1 MFHVKQSFATLGT
14 SRKKLNLVIYFSY
27 YFIKCLTN
35 FLCFPPSPFKISFLK
50 SYVNSKTSVNF
61 YGNKPFNF
69 FRFFIAFHIINDI
82 MLVTSESIDLS
93 ILSGFKY
100 IKKVT

>member
-1 MFHVKQSFATLGT
+1 V
-14 SRKKLNLVIYFSY
+14 KKLIIPKFFLLIIKKSLAKFS
-27 YFIKCLTN
+27 
-35 FLCFPPSPFKISFLK
+35 CFPPSPFKNPFAYIYVKLK
-50 SYVNSKTSVNF
+50 TFVNF

-69 FRFFIAFHIINDI
+69 FRFFIAFHTINDI

>member
-1 MFHVKQSFATLGT
+1 M
-14 SRKKLNLVIYFSY
+14 
-27 YFIKCLTN
+27 TN
-35 FLCFPPSPFKISFLK
+35 FSCFPPSPFEIFLFK
-50 SYVNSKTSVNF
+50 SYVKLETFVNF
-61 YGNKPFNF
+61 YGNKPFIF
-69 FRFFIAFHIINDI
+69 FRFFIAFHTINDI